1 MVASSKI
8 LGLRDDRW
16 PPAQA
21 PLMTRTEH
29 DEVRHNPWNIR
40 LVSMSATS
48 SQIAAAVNQTASWQ
62 RTEVPGGES

>member
-1 MVASSKI
+1 
-8 LGLRDDRW
+8 
-16 PPAQA
+16 
-21 PLMTRTEH
+21 MTRTEH